1 MCRKCKFPIVI
12 SSLLTGLLLAG
23 CGQVSQPD
31 FDVDIL
37 TSEPIVTESSAI
49 DGIVLKE
56 EDENSTD
63 GTYGKET
70 RVQPSDEV
78 ETAGIF
84 DSNGSAA
91 KEPENATVDASEQ
104 VTLLMVGDILLH
116 VPVEKSAKRE
126 DGSYSYDAIFAET
139 KELIQAADLAL
150 VNQEVI
156 LGGTELG
163 ISGYPAFNAPY
174 EVGDDL
180 VEAGFDVICHATN
193 HALDKGKK
201 GVTNCL
207 NFWKTNYPEITIL
220 GLHEN
225 PEDPLYI
232 FEKDGIKVAFLNYTY
247 GTNGISLPEDMPYA
261 VDLLSNKS
269 KVIADIQYAESVAD
283 FTVVCPHWGTEYRLT
298 ADASQEK
305 WTKIFLENGVDL
317 VLGTHPHVIEPVEQ
331 ITDEETGHS
340 MLVYYSLGNYVN
352 WTSSSGDGIANR
364 MVGGM
369 AQITLERG
377 EDGEVAISDYGVTA
391 LVCHLTSGQDG
402 VTVWPLSS
410 YSEELAADNEI
421 RKQDPSFSYSYCTDL
436 CDRVWGDLWN

>member
-1 MCRKCKFPIVI
+1 M
-12 SSLLTGLLLAG
+12 
-23 CGQVSQPD
+23 
-31 FDVDIL
+31 
-37 TSEPIVTESSAI
+37 SEPIVTESSAI

-91 KEPENATVDASEQ
+91 EEPENATVDASEQ

-391 LVCHLTSGQDG
+391 LVCHLTGGQDG

>member
-1 MCRKCKFPIVI
+1 MCRKRKFPIVI

-23 CGQVSQPD
+23 CRQVSQPD

-37 TSEPIVTESSAI
+37 MSEPIVTESSAI

-91 KEPENATVDASEQ
+91 EEPENATVDASEQ

-391 LVCHLTSGQDG
+391 LVCHLTGGQDG